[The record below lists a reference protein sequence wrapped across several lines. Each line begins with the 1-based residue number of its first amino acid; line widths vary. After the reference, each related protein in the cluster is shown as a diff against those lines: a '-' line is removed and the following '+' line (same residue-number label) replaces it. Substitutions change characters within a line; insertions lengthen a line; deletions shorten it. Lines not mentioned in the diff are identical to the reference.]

1 MLDIKF
7 IRENPGLVAAGVK
20 SKNTEI
26 DIDGLLK
33 LDSEKRELL
42 TLADEK
48 KHERNDASKKIGL
61 FKRDGKDTAK
71 LMEAMKTLADEI
83 KALDVKIA
91 EKEEKIREIMV
102 YIPNIPHAG
111 VPAGKDASSN
121 VAVKE
126 WGEKKTFPFH
136 PRTHDDLGESLGLID
151 LKRASK
157 ISGSGFVLFKGKG
170 ALLERALFNFM
181 IDTHVAEHGFTEV
194 SPPFIVNRDSMF
206 STGQL
211 PKLEEDMY
219 AVEEKKLFLIPTA
232 EVPVTNIFRDEVL
245 REEDLPV
252 KYVAYTPCFRK
263 EAGSYGKDTA
273 GMIRVHQFDKVE
285 LVKFVVP
292 ESSYDEH
299 ESLLKCSEKILQLL
313 NLPYRVLLLCSGDM
327 SFAAAKCYDI
337 EAWAPGLNRYLEVS
351 SCSNFE
357 DFQARR
363 GNIRFKRKTGKTEF
377 VHTLNSSGV
386 ALARTFIAILE
397 NYQNE
402 DGSITVP
409 LALRKYM
416 HGLEKIAL

>member
-7 IRENPGLVAAGVK
+7 IRENPALVAAGIK
-20 SKNTEI
+20 SKNMEI

-42 TLADEK
+42 TLTDEK

-61 FKRDGKDTAK
+61 FKRDGKDPAK

-102 YIPNIPHAG
+102 YIPNVPHAG
-111 VPAGKDASSN
+111 VPSGKDASSN

-126 WGEKKTFPFH
+126 WGEKKIFSFH

-285 LVKFVVP
+285 LVKFVTP

-363 GNIRFKRKTGKTEF
+363 GSIRFKRKTGKTEF

-416 HGLEKIAL
+416 HGVEKIAL